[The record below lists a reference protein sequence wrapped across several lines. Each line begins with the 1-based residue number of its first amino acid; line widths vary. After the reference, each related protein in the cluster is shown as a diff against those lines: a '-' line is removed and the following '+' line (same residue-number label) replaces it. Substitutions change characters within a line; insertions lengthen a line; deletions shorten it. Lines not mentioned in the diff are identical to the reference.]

1 MPSRIYWTKQARDDL
16 KAVRDHIARDA
27 PATASAY
34 VRVLRTS
41 VGRLR
46 EFPFSGQ
53 AVLEIGRE
61 ELREVL

>member
-1 MPSRIYWTKQARDDL
+1 M
-16 KAVRDHIARDA
+16 HIARDA

-34 VRVLRTS
+34 VRRLRES

-53 AVLEIGRE
+53 VVREIGRE
-61 ELREVL
+61 DIREILRVLAVGVPDPRRSVC